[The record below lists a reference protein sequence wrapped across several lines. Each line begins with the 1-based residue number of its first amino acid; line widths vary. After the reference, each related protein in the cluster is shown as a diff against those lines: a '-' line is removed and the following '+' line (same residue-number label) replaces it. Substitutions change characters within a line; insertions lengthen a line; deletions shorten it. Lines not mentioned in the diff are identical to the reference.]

1 LINAA
6 VLMMAIS
13 FIMTFTPRQAMHLN
27 TCFAVVAAAGWYDPK
42 VTRVEHI
49 GFGVVLGEDK

>member
-1 LINAA
+1 
-6 VLMMAIS
+6 MMAIS